1 MNGYSLIYEGTDP
14 FITVTNGSDL
24 IIFDS
29 TWSKPDIVTDNN
41 NLPFEYATSQNG
53 LYTSNTAIY
62 IDNGSS
68 LTVYSGN
75 IISDNSAAIVS
86 GYNDS
91 NNMTT
96 IQIDNG
102 LIMGNGVVSMMGNT
116 ASLTINNGYFE
127 STDNP
132 IIDTVLTTNMQG
144 RNLNITVNDG
154 VFIGY
159 GASGD
164 LACGIHKRNAHGAL
178 IVNGGYFYIYEGI
191 GILCRAGAASIS
203 NLEETEG
210 RTSINNALILTTG
223 LNEGQAVSV
232 GTLSNCVPLYLDATK
247 GWDVYTRGGATC
259 IAVGSVDLERQPES
273 SIIVE
278 SAGNDAL
285 LKLNG
290 GTYNPK
296 IINTDYIDTGY
307 TLDNQTFEYKSIVSA

>member
-247 GWDVYTRGGATC
+247 G
-259 IAVGSVDLERQPES
+259 
-273 SIIVE
+273 
-278 SAGNDAL
+278 
-285 LKLNG
+285 
-290 GTYNPK
+290 
-296 IINTDYIDTGY
+296 
-307 TLDNQTFEYKSIVSA
+307 